1 MHTSR
6 FIACAFAA
14 AVSLGAAHVSAL
26 DPSTTDA
33 EAILLAAAKAQQP
46 ARSISRMK
54 MTIRE
59 GSDKRE
65 RVFTMRTRR
74 YPDARKTLLLLEAPA
89 DVRDTGFLSVSYSK
103 SNKADEQWIYLPK
116 LKRVS
121 RVASSGKAD
130 SFMGSDFSISD
141 LALVTQDAEKYKLKM
156 LEATAK
162 VGQEECWLIES
173 TPRNESIKNEVG
185 YSQIHIWVSKSNLT
199 VLQLKGWM
207 LDGKRT
213 KYFKA
218 VDFKS
223 DDGVWTSHRMQM
235 KTMNADRVVSETAME
250 VLSVDNDAEEVSDGD
265 FTEQRLEQGI

>member
-1 MHTSR
+1 MTYSL
-6 FIACAFAA
+6 AA
-14 AVSLGAAHVSAL
+14 AVNLGTFVSNTSAL
-26 DPSTTDA
+26 DPSSTDA
-33 EAILLAAAKAQQP
+33 EAIIQASAKSQQP

-54 MTIRE
+54 MTIHE

-74 YPDARKTLLLLEAPA
+74 YPDARKILLLLEAPA
-89 DVRDTGFLSVSYSK
+89 DLRNTGFLSVSYSQAAK
-103 SNKADEQWIYLPK
+103 SDEQWIYLPK

-141 LALVTQDAEKYKLKM
+141 LSLATQDAGKYKLKM
-156 LEATAK
+156 VDPLVK

-173 TPRNESIKNEVG
+173 TPRTEAIKNEVG
-185 YSQIHIWVSKSNLT
+185 YSQIHIWVSKSKLA

-213 KYFKA
+213 KYFRA

-223 DDGVWTSHRMQM
+223 DNGVWTSQRMQM
-235 KTMNADRVVSETAME
+235 KTMSSDGVASETSME
-250 VLSVDNDAEEVSDGD
+250 VLSVDNAAEDVTDAD
-265 FTEQRLEQGI
+265 FTEQRLEQGV